1 MSGSVTA
8 SDTTL
13 AVERSRLRA
22 QMRAQ
27 RRALEPH
34 ERASA
39 SRQFARIMRRSQLLR
54 PGRRIAVYIA
64 HDHEADLSMVV
75 RLARRNRC
83 QLYLPAISDYRGNRM
98 AFRRY
103 SSDNELRPNRFRI
116 AEPPRS
122 APRIAARHLDLIL
135 VPLVAVDARG
145 TRLGSG
151 AGFYD
156 RHLHHLRSGR
166 RWRRPKL
173 IGVAYEFQRVAH
185 LAAGPWDVPLDA
197 LVTEKELHPLR
208 GSP

>member
-1 MSGSVTA
+1 
-8 SDTTL
+8 
-13 AVERSRLRA
+13 
-22 QMRAQ
+22 MRAQ
-27 RRALEPH
+27 RRAVEPH

-39 SRQFARIMRRSQLLR
+39 SRQFARIMRSSRLLR
-54 PGRRIAVYIA
+54 AGRRVAVYIA
-64 HDHEADLSMVV
+64 HDHEADLSMMV

-83 QLYLPAISDYRGNRM
+83 QLYLPAISDYRRHRM
-98 AFRRY
+98 EFRSY
-103 SSDNELRPNRFRI
+103 PSDVELRPNRYGI
-116 AEPPRS
+116 AEPARS

-135 VPLVAVDARG
+135 LPLVAVDAYG

-173 IGVAYEFQRVAH
+173 IGVGYEFQRVAH

-197 LVTEKELHPLR
+197 LLTEKELHPLR